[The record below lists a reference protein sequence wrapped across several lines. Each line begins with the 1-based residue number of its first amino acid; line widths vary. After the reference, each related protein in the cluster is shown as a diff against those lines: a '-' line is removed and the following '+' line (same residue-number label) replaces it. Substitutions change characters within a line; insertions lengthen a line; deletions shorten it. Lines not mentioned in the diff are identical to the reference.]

1 MAVEMLKQVG
11 EAEAKADLIRKQ
23 ANDAA
28 KAAVDEAA
36 TKAKEIVAASEQRV
50 RTETAQVLKEA
61 QDRRLRYGR
70 ATYLLLDE
78 CHRWSKAQAQ
88 AEEQTKAYLQDIEKQ
103 CEQIRSDARVN
114 LTKAADIIVAKVV
127 SVSG

>member
-36 TKAKEIVAASEQRV
+36 TKAKEIVAASEPGGFGPKRRRCSRRRRRRQRNRRRPIC
-50 RTETAQVLKEA
+50 RT
-61 QDRRLRYGR
+61 
-70 ATYLLLDE
+70 
-78 CHRWSKAQAQ
+78 SKSNVSRSG
-88 AEEQTKAYLQDIEKQ
+88 QTPESI
-103 CEQIRSDARVN
+103 
-114 LTKAADIIVAKVV
+114 
-127 SVSG
+127 

>member
-1 MAVEMLKQVG
+1 M
-11 EAEAKADLIRKQ
+11 
-23 ANDAA
+23 
-28 KAAVDEAA
+28 DEAA

-50 RTETAQVLKEA
+50 RTETAQVLKE
-61 QDRRLRYGR
+61 
-70 ATYLLLDE
+70 
-78 CHRWSKAQAQ
+78 AQAQ

>member
-61 QDRRLRYGR
+61 Q
-70 ATYLLLDE
+70 
-78 CHRWSKAQAQ
+78 AQA
-88 AEEQTKAYLQDIEKQ
+88 
-103 CEQIRSDARVN
+103 
-114 LTKAADIIVAKVV
+114 
-127 SVSG
+127 

>member
-1 MAVEMLKQVG
+1 MGAGRFEEGGECMAVEMLKSVG

-61 QDRRLRYGR
+61 Q
-70 ATYLLLDE
+70 
-78 CHRWSKAQAQ
+78 AQ

>member
-1 MAVEMLKQVG
+1 MRAGRFEEGGECMAVEMLKQVG

-36 TKAKEIVAASEQRV
+36 AKAKEIVAASELRV

-61 QDRRLRYGR
+61 Q
-70 ATYLLLDE
+70 
-78 CHRWSKAQAQ
+78 AQ
-88 AEEQTKAYLQDIEKQ
+88 AEEQTRAYLQDIEKQ